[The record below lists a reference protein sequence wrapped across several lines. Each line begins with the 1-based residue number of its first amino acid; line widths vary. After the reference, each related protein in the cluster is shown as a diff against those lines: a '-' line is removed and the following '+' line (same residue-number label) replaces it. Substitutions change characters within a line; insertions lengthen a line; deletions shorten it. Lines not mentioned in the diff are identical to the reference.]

1 MTMQLDHEQLHRLLD
16 ALGESDIQEFR
27 LEGDDFRL
35 EIRRNLPVQSVV
47 ASAPVAAVPVV
58 ATEPASAPPA
68 ATATRGDLLEVTAP
82 MVGTYY
88 RAPSPDDAPFV
99 EVGSRINVGQTVCIL
114 EAMKLMNELESEVS
128 GEVVEILVDN
138 CPEEQLDSLEIAL
151 IAEHDTRYPTGY
163 NLTDGGDVNPAKEGD
178 GHAKLMAMHES
189 GEIKAAQRIGWAKP
203 GVREKASASH
213 KKRCREDGGRQ
224 ARQGA
229 ANLVTGDATKASHS
243 EAAIA
248 KRQATWD
255 AKRKEKLSKLPPYE
269 AARVIAQSKRKKTS
283 YAKACVAAGGAE
295 ALREKR
301 REWARLRQER
311 GGR

>member
-47 ASAPVAAVPVV
+47 APAPVAAVPVV
-58 ATEPASAPPA
+58 ATEPAPAPPA
-68 ATATRGDLLEVTAP
+68 ATATRSDLLEVTAP

-138 CPEEQLDSLEIAL
+138 GMPVEFGQVLM
-151 IAEHDTRYPTGY
+151 R
-163 NLTDGGDVNPAKEGD
+163 VKPA
-178 GHAKLMAMHES
+178 
-189 GEIKAAQRIGWAKP
+189 
-203 GVREKASASH
+203 
-213 KKRCREDGGRQ
+213 
-224 ARQGA
+224 
-229 ANLVTGDATKASHS
+229 
-243 EAAIA
+243 
-248 KRQATWD
+248 
-255 AKRKEKLSKLPPYE
+255 
-269 AARVIAQSKRKKTS
+269 
-283 YAKACVAAGGAE
+283 
-295 ALREKR
+295 
-301 REWARLRQER
+301 
-311 GGR
+311 